1 MKTDVEAVDGKRFYM
16 KKLCI
21 AVFLCV
27 ISVVIQARVS
37 HAIEMGIMTGNEK
50 GTYYQFGL
58 NLQELMAQHGI
69 KLKVYPSK
77 GSIENVYSVYK
88 KHSTQLGIVQSDVL
102 AFISRGQSN
111 DTLKTV
117 AKKIKLVLPLY
128 NEEVHIVARKG
139 ITDFSD
145 LSDRRVAVG
154 EDGSG
159 TYLTAKLLFEVSG
172 IKPKDVVNIGAGEA
186 LMQLKEGKIDA
197 MFYVAGAPVK
207 LFAQDIKEEDNLE
220 LLPVMDK
227 QILDFYP
234 RAEIPAGT
242 YAWQDKPVKTV
253 AVKAVLVTYDSRT
266 GECENVGKFARILSD
281 NLDRLIQTGHPKWKA
296 VDLDYTLKGWP
307 QYDCVK
313 KHLGTLAQKKEPAR
327 LNPVL
332 DAIKGMLE

>member
-1 MKTDVEAVDGKRFYM
+1 M
-16 KKLCI
+16 KKFCI

-27 ISVVIQARVS
+27 ICVVIQVQVS
-37 HAIEMGIMTGNEK
+37 CAMEMGIITGKEK

-69 KLKVYPSK
+69 ELMVYPSN
-77 GSIENVYSVYK
+77 GSIENVYAVYK
-88 KHSTQLGIVQSDVL
+88 RPAIQLGIVQSDVL
-102 AFISRGQSN
+102 AFVARVQSN
-111 DTLKTV
+111 EALKMV
-117 AKKIKLVLPLY
+117 AKKTKMVFPLY

-139 ITDFSD
+139 ITDFNG
-145 LSDRRVAVG
+145 LSDQRVAVG

-172 IKPKDVVNIGAGEA
+172 IKPKVMVNIGTDEA
-186 LMQLKEGKIDA
+186 LMQLKQGTIDA

-207 LFAQDIKEEDNLE
+207 LFAENIKEEDNFE
-220 LLPVMDK
+220 LLPVTNK

-234 RAEIPAGT
+234 RAEIPAGL
-242 YAWQDKPVKTV
+242 YAWQDKPVNTV
-253 AVKAVLVTYDSRT
+253 AVKAVLISYDFRT
-266 GECENVGKFARILSD
+266 RQCENVGRFARILSD
-281 NLDRLIQTGHPKWKA
+281 NLDRLIQSGHTKWKT
-296 VDLDYTLKGWP
+296 VDLNYNLKGWN

-313 KHLGTLAQKKEPAR
+313 KRLGTSGPKKDPAR

>member
-1 MKTDVEAVDGKRFYM
+1 M
-16 KKLCI
+16 KKLCM

-27 ISVVIQARVS
+27 VCVVIQAGVS

-77 GSIENVYSVYK
+77 GSIDNVYSVYR
-88 KHSTQLGIVQSDVL
+88 KHPTQLGIVQSDVL
-102 AFISRGQSN
+102 AFIARVQSN
-111 DTLKTV
+111 ETLKTV
-117 AKKIKLVLPLY
+117 AKKIKLVFPLY
-128 NEEVHIVARKG
+128 NEEIHIVARKG
-139 ITDFSD
+139 IADFND

-172 IKPKDVVNIGAGEA
+172 IKPKDLVNVGTDEA
-186 LMQLKEGKIDA
+186 LVQLKEGKIDA

-207 LFAQDIKEEDNLE
+207 LFTENIKEEDNLQ

-242 YAWQDKPVKTV
+242 YAWQDKPVNTV
-253 AVKAVLVTYDSRT
+253 AVKAVLVTYDFRT
-266 GECENVGKFARILSD
+266 GDCENVGKFARILSD

-296 VDLDYTLKGWP
+296 VDLNYTLKGWN

-313 KHLGTLAQKKEPAR
+313 RHLGTFVQKKEPAR